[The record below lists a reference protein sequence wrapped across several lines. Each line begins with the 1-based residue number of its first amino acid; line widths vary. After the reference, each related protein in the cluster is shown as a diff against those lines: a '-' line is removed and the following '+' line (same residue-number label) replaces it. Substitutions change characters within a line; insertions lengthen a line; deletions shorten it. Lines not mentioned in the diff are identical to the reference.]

1 MRQPA
6 LQENESTSRMTHQQ
20 PTKALSMLIVSS
32 RIWTLKRN
40 PSKLDA
46 SSNDLQG
53 RVKSL
58 AIYHREKSF
67 PSAQTAGGGGGLGSL
82 QQRMEG
88 ASGNM

>member
-6 LQENESTSRMTHQQ
+6 LQENEATSRTTHQQ

-53 RVKSL
+53 RVKGL
-58 AIYHREKSF
+58 AIYRREKSF
-67 PSAQTAGGGGGLGSL
+67 PSAQTVGGGLGSL

-88 ASGNM
+88 ASENM